1 MRLKFRKIKKHC
13 QAEIMEKGIKF
24 LYIKQSLNN
33 YLQIYK
39 MIYLQKKILTH
50 MESFRN
56 ANENIMQERKSLI

>member
-1 MRLKFRKIKKHC
+1 
-13 QAEIMEKGIKF
+13 MEKGIKF

-33 YLQIYK
+33 YLQQYK

-56 ANENIMQERKSLI
+56 ANENIMQERESLI